1 MRIITVRRNQQK
13 FIRLRKLNFNQNC
26 NMRIILSFILLL
38 TTTFSFAQMRPI
50 DKVFIE
56 EGLVLDRE
64 TLKVIPS
71 AILYNDSLG
80 ITTTSDENGY
90 FKIVVP
96 YALVKDGK
104 FIPLSIVKS
113 GYKRMGSG
121 LSYHS
126 SDADTGKLSIEGAER
141 YNYSVTVFYMA
152 KDGSVHSSTVG
163 SYSSAKEGAHGTAM
177 VQLTYKELVAS
188 EMRENKFD
196 QLKEGNDK
204 VYFPL
209 GDASGLV
216 TRLYDLIVIGKLT
229 HVYINGRKAK
239 LTDINKMVKR
249 STVFYDRSK
258 SDSLSKTYGKETIA
272 LRTTPPPGVTEERM
286 NATFKA
292 TLQIDLKD

>member
-1 MRIITVRRNQQK
+1 
-13 FIRLRKLNFNQNC
+13 
-26 NMRIILSFILLL
+26 
-38 TTTFSFAQMRPI
+38 
-50 DKVFIE
+50 
-56 EGLVLDRE
+56 
-64 TLKVIPS
+64 
-71 AILYNDSLG
+71 
-80 ITTTSDENGY
+80 
-90 FKIVVP
+90 
-96 YALVKDGK
+96 
-104 FIPLSIVKS
+104 
-113 GYKRMGSG
+113 
-121 LSYHS
+121 
-126 SDADTGKLSIEGAER
+126 
-141 YNYSVTVFYMA
+141 
-152 KDGSVHSSTVG
+152 
-163 SYSSAKEGAHGTAM
+163 
-177 VQLTYKELVAS
+177 AS